1 MEAENPMV
9 PPIMRNRARTQFPGP
24 TKAMQPEE
32 RTPTRVKRKSILFF
46 DPFTSAA
53 APRIGAKKA
62 LRKRETAEAYA
73 Q

>member
-1 MEAENPMV
+1 MV
-9 PPIMRNRARTQFPGP
+9 PPIMRKRASFQSPGP
-24 TKAMQPEE
+24 MKAMHPDE
-32 RTPTRVKRKSILFF
+32 RTPSRVKRKSILFF